1 VSGHVAPHL
10 PAPLKLRVKPP
21 GSLIIEVE
29 RLRHPVRE
37 TVGELCSPLIG
48 PPQILPENPA

>member
-1 VSGHVAPHL
+1 M
-10 PAPLKLRVKPP
+10 KPP